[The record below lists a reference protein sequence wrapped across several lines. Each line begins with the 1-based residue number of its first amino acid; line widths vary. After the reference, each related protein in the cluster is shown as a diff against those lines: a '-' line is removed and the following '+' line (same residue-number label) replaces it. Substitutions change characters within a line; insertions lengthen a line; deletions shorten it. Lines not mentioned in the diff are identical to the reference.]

1 MRRSLLLPL
10 LLATGCTWWSSREQV
25 LITSEPLG
33 ARIEVDGRDSGRT
46 TPATLAIA
54 GNFGRDHVVRL
65 TLEGHRPAERRLYQY
80 TEGYTSKW
88 IDGANDEPTLPPM
101 PLFWTAGDF
110 VFPFAVRGAIV
121 PGDLHVRLRRDDE
134 PLLGFELLAARAA
147 AGAGAGAE
155 KSAQ

>member
-1 MRRSLLLPL
+1 MRRLSLLPL
-10 LLATGCTWWSSREQV
+10 LAAGACTWWTSHEQV

-33 ARIEVDGRDSGRT
+33 ARIELDGADTGRT

-65 TLEGHRPAERRLYQY
+65 SLDGHRPEVRRLYQY

-110 VFPFAVRGAIV
+110 VFPFAIRGAIV
-121 PGDLHVRLRRDDE
+121 PGDLFVRLHRDDE

-147 AGAGAGAE
+147 GAGE
-155 KSAQ
+155 KKSPQ